1 MNFPTESWGPH
12 PSSDSG
18 CVQTDATLLTNISH
32 YCWLLH
38 VASVCTPCC
47 MLLDVVAQSL
57 KPVKL
62 WQPTTPNISFVP
74 WSPKRSST
82 TLDPFAQLFQH
93 CWGRARSLRMAYKDL
108 WVVSFHPFAHHC
120 QHARKTP
127 NIVGSTMLGVVES
140 VCTQRQRR
148 NWICPCVYVLQTTA
162 EKEIYDRVR
171 TGCKEKR
178 TGPAK
183 CCFSFTYW
191 AHCRHRRLRRCSQD
205 LSMCVNGQESEHVFG
220 KNACHLFTRYI
231 CYSRFGPFFVSL
243 ETEISVLWKKKTLF
257 LWKPKFGWRGKK
269 SPLF

>member
-1 MNFPTESWGPH
+1 MLRLFAH
-12 PSSDSG
+12 PVA
-18 CVQTDATLLTNISH
+18 C
-32 YCWLLH
+32 CW
-38 VASVCTPCC
+38 
-47 MLLDVVAQSL
+47 MLLRKVWNQSNFGSQQLPTFLLFRDRRSVAQQCWIHLHSSSNIVGAAHAL
-57 KPVKL
+57 YAWLTKTYGLYPSIRSH
-62 WQPTTPNISFVP
+62 TTAN
-74 WSPKRSST
+74 T
-82 TLDPFAQLFQH
+82 
-93 CWGRARSLRMAYKDL
+93 
-108 WVVSFHPFAHHC
+108 
-120 QHARKTP
+120 HATTP

-148 NWICPCVYVLQTTA
+148 NWICPCVYVLQTKA